1 MPKAFV
7 IVALLAAVACGG
19 DDPSTTSATFGL
31 GAESPVAAV
40 EELRTLLTAGD
51 FGEAGSLAIPDQAA
65 LASLA
70 EGANFDDVAEAIE
83 DGDAATAANFWGG
96 FAQGVGEVFTDELT
110 VEEQGST
117 TEGGVEFFLVGVTPE
132 SGTERLIVT
141 RDSDGYR
148 IDLFASFGAGLAQAM
163 ISPVEILLGTS
174 TDASRTILGAL
185 QEVVPSLLVA
195 AADPSLSPEAAQ
207 GVLQLVE
214 MITRVG

>member
-1 MPKAFV
+1 MSKALAV
-7 IVALLAAVACGG
+7 VLVLAASACGG
-19 DDPSTTSATFGL
+19 DDASTTSATFGL

-40 EELRTLLTAGD
+40 EELRALLTAGD
-51 FGEAGSLAIPDQAA
+51 FAAAGSLAMPNQAA

-70 EGANFDDVAEAIE
+70 EGASFDDVAGAIE
-83 DGDAATAANFWGG
+83 TGDVGTAANFWGG

-132 SGTERLIVT
+132 AGTERLIVT
-141 RDSDGYR
+141 RDSDGHR
-148 IDLFASFGAGLAQAM
+148 IDLFASFGAGLAAPM
-163 ISPVEILLGTS
+163 VSPVEILLGTS
-174 TDASRTILGAL
+174 TDESRTILGAL

-195 AADPSLSPEAAQ
+195 AADPSLSPEAVQ